1 MDLYA
6 NHVLYDF
13 EYHEF
18 QLQSDRLIYN
28 HYLSLFMR
36 QEHIRLEKEKQ
47 EILRIHAIKRQL
59 MAMGPLKVV
68 MADPELRKIA
78 MPLYEQ
84 IKDYV
89 NGL

>member
-6 NHVLYDF
+6 EHVLYDF
-13 EYHEF
+13 EYYEF

-28 HYLSLFMR
+28 HHLTLFMR
-36 QEHIRLEKEKQ
+36 EEQIRLEKEKQ

-59 MAMGPLKVV
+59 MALGPLKVV

-84 IKDYV
+84 IKSYV